1 MAAPRIALI
10 TGCSSGI
17 GAALAEEFHRR
28 GLRVVAT
35 ARRVESLA
43 ALADK
48 GVRTLALDV
57 DDADSIAAAM
67 AVVERETGRIDL
79 LINNA
84 GFGQFGAVID
94 MGRDELRRQ
103 FDTNVC
109 APVVLSRAALPLLRR
124 STSACIVNIGS
135 ISGIVT
141 TPFSGVYCAS
151 KAALHALSEALR
163 MELAPFGI
171 RVVIVQ
177 PGGIAS
183 NFGSAGEAHAC
194 LPEHSLYKPIE
205 RFVLGRARASQRGA
219 MPADAF
225 ARAVVDALLRPD
237 PPPVLRLGTHSTRL
251 PFLKRWLPVRLLDR
265 QLAKTF
271 GLDRLTGR

>member
-1 MAAPRIALI
+1 MTVPGVVFI

-28 GLRVVAT
+28 GQRVVAT

-43 ALADK
+43 ALAGK

-67 AVVERETGRIDL
+67 EVVEREAGRIDL

-94 MGRDELRRQ
+94 MGRDEMRRQ
-103 FDTNVC
+103 FDTNVF
-109 APVVLSRAALPLLRR
+109 APVVLSRAALPLLRK
-124 STSACIVNIGS
+124 SASACIANIGS

-151 KAALHALSEALR
+151 KAALHSLSEALR
-163 MELAPFGI
+163 MELAPFGV

-183 NFGSAGEAHAC
+183 GFGKAGEVHAR
-194 LPEHSLYKPIE
+194 LPENSLYKPIE
-205 RFVLGRARASQRGA
+205 RFVLGRARASQQGA
-219 MPADAF
+219 MPAEAF
-225 ARAVVDALLRPD
+225 ARALADALLRPD
-237 PPPVLRLGTHSTRL
+237 PDPIIRLGTHSTRL
-251 PFLKRWLPVRLLDR
+251 PFLKRWLPTGVLDR
-265 QLAKTF
+265 KLRKMF
-271 GLDRLTGR
+271 GLDRLTRR

>member
-1 MAAPRIALI
+1 MTAPGIVFI

-17 GAALAEEFHRR
+17 GAALAEEFYRR
-28 GLRVVAT
+28 GQRVVAT

-43 ALADK
+43 ALAGK

-57 DDADSIAAAM
+57 DDADSVAAAM
-67 AVVERETGRIDL
+67 AAVEREAGRIDL

-94 MGRDELRRQ
+94 MGRDEMRHQ
-103 FDTNVC
+103 FDTNVF
-109 APVVLSRAALPLLRR
+109 APVVFSRAALPLLRK
-124 STSACIVNIGS
+124 SASACIANIGS

-151 KAALHALSEALR
+151 KAALHSLSEALR
-163 MELAPFGI
+163 MELAPFGV

-177 PGGIAS
+177 PGGIVS
-183 NFGSAGEAHAC
+183 EFGKAGETHAR
-194 LPEHSLYKPIE
+194 LPENSLYKPIE
-205 RFVLGRARASQRGA
+205 RFVLGRARASQQGA

-225 ARAVVDALLRPD
+225 ARALADALLRPD
-237 PPPVLRLGTHSTRL
+237 PPPVFRLGTHSTRL
-251 PFLKRWLPVRLLDR
+251 PFLKRWLPTGMLDR
-265 QLAKTF
+265 KLRQAF
-271 GLDRLTGR
+271 GLDRLNRE

>member
-1 MAAPRIALI
+1 MMAPGIVFI

-28 GLRVVAT
+28 GLRVIAT
-35 ARRVESLA
+35 ARRVESLS

-57 DDADSIAAAM
+57 DDAGSIAATMLA
-67 AVVERETGRIDL
+67 VEREFGRIDL

-84 GFGQFGAVID
+84 GFGQFGAVVD
-94 MGRDELRRQ
+94 VGLDEMRRQ
-103 FDTNVC
+103 FDTNVF
-109 APVVLSRAALPLLRR
+109 APVVVSRAALPLLRR
-124 STSACIVNIGS
+124 SAHARIANVGS

-163 MELAPFGI
+163 MELAPFGV

-177 PGGIAS
+177 PGGITS
-183 NFGSAGEAHAC
+183 NFGHAGEAHAS
-194 LPEHSLYKPIE
+194 LPAGSLYKPIE

-219 MPADAF
+219 MPVDAF
-225 ARAVVDALLRPD
+225 ARALAETLVRPD
-237 PPPVLRLGTHSTRL
+237 PPAVLRLGTHSTRL
-251 PFLKRWLPVRLLDR
+251 PFLKRWLPARLLDR
-265 QLAKTF
+265 KLGKTF
-271 GLDRLTGR
+271 GLDRLNAP